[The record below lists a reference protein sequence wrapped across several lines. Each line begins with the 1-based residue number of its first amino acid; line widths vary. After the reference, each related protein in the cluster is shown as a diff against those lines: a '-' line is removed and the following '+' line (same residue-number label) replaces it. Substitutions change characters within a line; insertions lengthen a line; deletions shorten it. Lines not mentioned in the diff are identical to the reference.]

1 MALFIEV
8 TKEPDGLWHAHA
20 PSMPEAQGLGQSPE
34 EARDQ
39 ARIAAAQIL
48 VDSAEVTERDGWF
61 FVHCL
66 DLDMSNQGETLE
78 EAKEGLRESLF
89 LYLSDD

>member
-1 MALFIEV
+1 MSLAIEV
-8 TKEPDGLWHAHA
+8 AMEPDGLWHAQV
-20 PSMPEAQGLGQSPE
+20 PTMPGAKGVGKSRED
-34 EARDQ
+34 AREQ
-39 ARIAAAQIL
+39 ALSAAAQIL
-48 VDSAEVTERDGWF
+48 VDGAEVTERDGWF

-78 EAKEGLRESLF
+78 EARESLKESIF